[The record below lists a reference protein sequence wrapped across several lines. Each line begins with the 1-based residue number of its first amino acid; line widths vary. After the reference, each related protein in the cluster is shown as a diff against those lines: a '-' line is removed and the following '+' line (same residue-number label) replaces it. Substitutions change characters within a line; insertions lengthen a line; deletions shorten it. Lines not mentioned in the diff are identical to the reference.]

1 MATQYLN
8 PLRVKES
15 HSCLYIQQTCFP
27 SWQEFWNCQ
36 KCSTCMIERIH
47 TFTRAHIHTNA
58 QCTAMSN
65 LSNETATS
73 TAEAAAATAAAA
85 TKTQYLKKKH
95 THTAKTVS
103 I

>member
-1 MATQYLN
+1 
-8 PLRVKES
+8 
-15 HSCLYIQQTCFP
+15 
-27 SWQEFWNCQ
+27 
-36 KCSTCMIERIH
+36 MIERIH

-85 TKTQYLKKKH
+85 TKTQYFKKKH